1 MRIEQ
6 LLHGYQDGHGLLA
19 GSLQVK
25 SAQDAAC
32 LSAMSDWSG
41 YRDPHNQ
48 DHSYITAY
56 PLPDSNYYV
65 VAKSWYAYEMERPGC
80 VWTHSLLI
88 NLSEL
93 DNRFDFRMLIPY
105 FHRPE
110 KDSYGLYNKSIEI
123 EISET
128 YKGRWEGQQLD
139 EVSMMFILSH
149 CLVTQ
154 LIHLKRFSST
164 TMMEYKLRIWYS
176 QRASSIQ

>member
-25 SAQDAAC
+25 SSQDAAC

-110 KDSYGLYNKSIEI
+110 KDSYGLHS
-123 EISET
+123 
-128 YKGRWEGQQLD
+128 
-139 EVSMMFILSH
+139 
-149 CLVTQ
+149 
-154 LIHLKRFSST
+154 
-164 TMMEYKLRIWYS
+164 
-176 QRASSIQ
+176 